1 MTILFILFCVGFV
14 VGLLILAGRTFS
26 QSAAAS
32 LIGESYLLAA
42 GGSSRKRHGR
52 NGPG

>member
-1 MTILFILFCVGFV
+1 MMILFILICVGFV
-14 VGLLILAGRTFS
+14 VGLLLLAGRTFS

-42 GGSSRKRHGR
+42 GGVRRR
-52 NGPG
+52 PGK